1 MKREPRE
8 TRVQDGEDAGSD
20 ARPTLH
26 LIVGLPGA
34 GKTTLARRLGR
45 DFRALR
51 LTPDD
56 WITTLYGASPSQPVL
71 DAARD
76 PVERLQWEVA
86 ARTLELGVS
95 VVLDF
100 GFWSRDERELFRSRA
115 AALGARTQVHALIVP
130 LDDLWARVERRNL
143 ALPPGAFH
151 VTRGQLEKWWSL
163 FEAPSDDELETQA

>member
-8 TRVQDGEDAGSD
+8 TSVQDGEDAGSD

-76 PVERLQWEVA
+76 PVERLQ
-86 ARTLELGVS
+86 
-95 VVLDF
+95 
-100 GFWSRDERELFRSRA
+100 
-115 AALGARTQVHALIVP
+115 VHALIVP
-130 LDDLWARVERRNL
+130 LDELWARVERRNL

>member
-8 TRVQDGEDAGSD
+8 TGAQDGEDAGND

-45 DFRALR
+45 ELRALR

-56 WITTLYGASPSQPVL
+56 WITTLYGASPSQPAL
-71 DAARD
+71 DAARG

-100 GFWSRDERELFRSRA
+100 GFWSRDERDFFRSRA
-115 AALGARTQVHALIVP
+115 AALNARTQVHPLIVP
-130 LDDLWARVERRNL
+130 FDGLWARVERRNV

-151 VTRGQLEKWWSL
+151 VTREQLEEWWSL
-163 FEAPSDDELETQA
+163 FEAPSDDELETR